1 VSGTLGK
8 AVVSDFDGTLA
19 RLVIPWSTLRETLGV
34 GRIEELWRD
43 ADLGRWDPG
52 TSAEVEAARTAA
64 PLAFVLDA
72 LEGVPAIAVLTN
84 NDEQAVATFLEHHPQ
99 LRARVCTVV
108 GRRTLRGPKSDFEVF
123 SAGYARCVEALA
135 AEGPSIAYVGDMSY
149 ELDYARRLG
158 AHAFDVTDLE
168 AASPGSGKG

>member
-1 VSGTLGK
+1 VSGTLGE

-19 RLVIPWSTLRETLGV
+19 RLVIPWSALRETLGV

-43 ADLGRWDPG
+43 ADMGRWDPV
-52 TSAEVEAARTAA
+52 TRAEVEAARTAA
-64 PLAFVLDA
+64 PVPSVLDA
-72 LEGVPAIAVLTN
+72 LEAVPAIAVLTN
-84 NDEQAVATFLEHHPQ
+84 NDEQAVDTFLEQHPQ

-123 SAGYARCVEALA
+123 AAGYARCVEALA
-135 AEGPSIAYVGDMSY
+135 GAGDSIAYVGDMSY

-158 AHAFDVTDLE
+158 ARAFDVTDLE
-168 AASPGSGKG
+168 TAPPGSEKG